1 MSRAAWKGPFI
12 EPHLYLKINKLNNQ
26 SSVTSIPLKI
36 WSRKSTILPECVG
49 LKFEIHNGKTFYP
62 VLITENMVGHKFG
75 EFSHTRKI
83 CLYKKS
89 KKKKKI

>member
-1 MSRAAWKGPFI
+1 MTRAVWKGPFI
-12 EPHLYLKINKLNNQ
+12 EPHLYSKIIRSSIQLPL
-26 SSVTSIPLKI
+26 SSVPLRI

-49 LKFEIHNGKTFYP
+49 LKFEIHNGKVFYP
-62 VLITENMVGHKFG
+62 VLVTENMVGHKFG

-89 KKKKKI
+89 KKKKKG